1 MPPRGAV
8 MQKCSVSSTVS
19 ALALLTAMP
28 PSGIKAPT
36 EYASP
41 SLYLPHN
48 DADRNPAFSLSHTHT
63 HTHTHTPT
71 HTHCLIITDQTH
83 THTHTHCFIITGQTH
98 THTTI
103 LYLDPRIKTNIQ
115 KGFRS

>member
-1 MPPRGAV
+1 MPSPGAV
-8 MQKCSVSSTVS
+8 TQKCSVSSTVS

-48 DADRNPAFSLSHTHT
+48 DADRNPALSLSLSHTHT
-63 HTHTHTPT
+63 HIHRHTYTDTHTNTHIHTQT
-71 HTHCLIITDQTH
+71 HTQTH
-83 THTHTHCFIITGQTH
+83 THTHTHNASG
-98 THTTI
+98 
-103 LYLDPRIKTNIQ
+103 
-115 KGFRS
+115 KGWTAISYELRR